1 MEDKQSGA
9 QEQPGRTG
17 PAHTPSAASTPTG
30 EAGPSY
36 DHLQARLEARTQR
49 RSFRRLLP
57 LLTDS
62 IGLVYRSSPRVLTVT
77 AVLQIGIALLAG
89 LQVVV
94 GERALRALLAADGA
108 QGSATDAL
116 PPLALL
122 AALAAVA
129 AAATGLLA
137 QRQRLLGEL
146 VQRTVWR
153 RVLGVTTSVDLDRF
167 EDPVFF
173 DELQRVQTNAITRPL
188 TLTQGLIGLVGGLAG
203 AAALVTALLTL
214 EPLLVPL
221 LLAAGV
227 PLFLLNRKGGRL
239 EFAFA
244 VEQTPPT
251 RERQYLRTALT
262 GKDEAKEVRA
272 FGLSPALMSRYE
284 SLYASYLTALRRL
297 IRRQTTLVLLGTLAT
312 AVVTAIT
319 LGLLLVLVDADRLTL
334 AEAGAATL
342 AIRLLTS
349 RLELL
354 AAGLGKVYESA
365 LFLHDF
371 RAFLS
376 RAQPGPA
383 ITHSDQVPPPFRHLA
398 VQGLTFHYPGTDV
411 PALSD
416 VDLEVRAGEVV
427 ALVGENGSGKTTLAK
442 LLAQLYRPTSGR
454 ITWDGR
460 DAAELDA
467 RTLRRSIAVIFQ
479 DFVRYQ
485 LTAQQNIGVGR
496 PEAIDDDEGVMA
508 AARQAGAH
516 DYLSRLPRGYDTVL
530 SKAFVGGRDLSVGQ
544 WQRVALA
551 RAYYRNAPFVI
562 LDEPSAALDPRAE
575 ADLFGNLRTL
585 LAGRTVLFISHRFSS
600 VRNADRIYVLRA
612 GRVVETGTHDALME
626 LDGLYA
632 ELFTLQ
638 AKAYLP
644 DDSAARSSGPG

>member
-1 MEDKQSGA
+1 MEDNQSGA

-17 PAHTPSAASTPTG
+17 PARTPSAASTPTG

-62 IGLVYRSSPRVLTVT
+62 IGLVYRSSPRVLMVT

-129 AAATGLLA
+129 AAATALLA

-167 EDPVFF
+167 EDPIFF
-173 DELQRVQTNAITRPL
+173 DELQRVQTNAVTRPL
-188 TLTQGLIGLVGGLAG
+188 DLTQGLIGLVGGLAG
-203 AAALVTALLTL
+203 AAALIAALLTL

-221 LLAAGV
+221 LLTAGV

-244 VEQTPPT
+244 VEQTPPM

-297 IRRQTTLVLLGTLAT
+297 IRRRTSLVLLGTLAT

-365 LFLHDF
+365 LFLNDF

-383 ITHSDQVPPPFRHLA
+383 ITDSDHAPPPFRHLA

-460 DAAELDA
+460 DVGDLDA
-467 RTLRRSIAVIFQ
+467 RALRRSIAVIFQ

-496 PEAIDDDEGVMA
+496 PEAIDDNEAVMA

-612 GRVVETGTHDALME
+612 GRVVESGTHDALMA